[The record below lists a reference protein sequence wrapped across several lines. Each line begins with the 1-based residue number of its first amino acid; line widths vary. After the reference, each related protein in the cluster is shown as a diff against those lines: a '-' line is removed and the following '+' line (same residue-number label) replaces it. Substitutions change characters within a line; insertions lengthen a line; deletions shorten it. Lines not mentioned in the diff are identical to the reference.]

1 MKRVQDALRPTGIPA
16 FAGAW
21 KATAENPTVPDQYL
35 VYTTQTYETEHWDDA
50 LRRYEVYV
58 YLNLW
63 CAGDPTDAIR
73 RVRAAMRGAGF
84 AMREEAIPTTTTQIR
99 PSSHG
104 RGSAGR
110 RRKHEP

>member
-1 MKRVQDALRPTGIPA
+1 MKRVQDALKSTGIPA

-21 KATAENPTVPDQYL
+21 KATAENPTAPEQYL

-73 RVRAAMRGAGF
+73 RVRAASITAF
-84 AMREEAIPTTTTQIR
+84 SPPSTAPEQYSTQSI
-99 PSSHG
+99 SFLFSK
-104 RGSAGR
+104 SAR
-110 RRKHEP
+110 D